1 MRLNHYFKTF
11 VLSLL
16 FLGIGE
22 QLSASPSPRQ
32 PEAPTISA
40 TGSRST
46 ERQLTFSS
54 ATEDARVWLS
64 LGGIKIEYTSP
75 INIEHTTTL
84 STWATLNEVSSDT
97 VQFTIYAGEP
107 DLVSPSMAVTAVD
120 GPARIVSISSP
131 DAGVTLQYMKDMELI
146 DYSAPIS
153 VTESTVLTARS
164 RFVDQISNDTLYS
177 PTALLQVEAG
187 ESIKLNPVVFST
199 EIYDLERGQTA
210 VHMKSD
216 ASNILLHPDVRITYS
231 NSATMSVLTVPNDT
245 TIITPNC
252 QIKAYATYPGYLNS
266 DTTTLVLD
274 LHTLQD
280 VTAPSVKFSSAESN
294 GNRIFKVKNTSV
306 GYPAP
311 TIYYYTEGVTSPK
324 AATSDYVTITPSE
337 RGWVH
342 FYAYAEGF
350 DKSEEVIYY
359 VDSRT
364 SYKEP
369 YEMLRPETGS
379 LPENPGDLELWTP
392 EDINL
397 EVYPE
402 TSIKPT
408 GKMYFHK
415 KVHANFN
422 DLVLPFQWTV
432 ADNIVTDKSGNV
444 LQYKQDFWLYQI
456 DTRLS
461 AYNLASGTL
470 DTDVILSGKSYLI
483 KVHPRLDGEELI
495 FVSKTGANF
504 NIVQSDFFSST
515 SANNDILY
523 LPNTRYQQVVVRY
536 TFFSVNENG
545 TAIEKHNG
553 GIIYPFTTMIEEP
566 YTFSYKNDSLS
577 LMYQPE
583 LSYSPNEAE
592 RQTELSEIK
601 ITSTSYP
608 KIVLNDAGYANGSKT
623 IPVYRNGTLVT
634 QGHFSRV
641 SDVCYKLIL
650 SQKQTS
656 DGIYTIDIPA
666 GIFNIYR
673 TVNDQDSFGT
683 SAAKSLKYSILSN
696 FDGFNVNPAPNSI
709 CQSLSQFTISCNKSI
724 SLSDSFSASILY
736 NDAELYTF
744 NKNAVT
750 TTSTSIKIQMPQT
763 ATSGGLYKLIIPSG
777 SVLLNNVPYLEDQNY
792 QYQIPV
798 HRDTLQVKED
808 AVYMLDRENI
818 SHLYNEGWLYNGNQS
833 STFDNQAFFLN
844 YIDPYTDED
853 GYEYIDGVK
862 ISTSD
867 DATIH
872 MDVAGADSLVLYYF
886 NPSPIALITNS
897 QINSYVDLD
906 ILSNSLKSDYYTGFP
921 VMEKQTT
928 KNYYELRY
936 ADLKNLRDGKGRSV
950 NRGADLKFLFEPD
963 EECEVTTTIYEY
975 KMINND
981 VNNRQYQPIYEE
993 TLTLSNGSISEV
1005 SLNLAK
1011 SVIDKMSH
1019 TVNRREGSETVAYD
1033 SVYVKISTKANIEKC
1048 FMRGAETTIY
1058 TTSFDHKS
1066 ISAESFG
1073 QGVTIK
1079 EKKSGKACFRLNNQC
1094 IWHIKL
1100 YGYSQ
1105 PVYAY
1110 AVKFIAD
1117 RSDYAGIEQVETDDE
1132 FEDGLIYDLRG
1143 QIAEDLVPGQIYI
1156 RNGKKFLIH

>member
-22 QLSASPSPRQ
+22 HLSASPAPKL

-46 ERQLTFSS
+46 ERQLTFST
-54 ATEDARVWLS
+54 ATEGAKVWFS
-64 LGGIKIEYTSP
+64 LGGIKMEYHDP
-75 INIEHTTTL
+75 INIESTTTL
-84 STWATLNEVSSDT
+84 STWATLNEASSDT
-97 VQFTIYAGEP
+97 VRYTIYAGEP
-107 DLVSPSMAVTAVD
+107 ELVEPAIAITSVD
-120 GPARIVSISSP
+120 GPSRIVSISSP
-131 DAGVTLQYMKDMELI
+131 DAGVSLQYMKDMELI

-153 VTESTVLTARS
+153 VSENTLLTARS

-177 PTALLQVEAG
+177 PTAVLQVEAG
-187 ESIKLNPVVFST
+187 ESIKLNPVVFTTS
-199 EIYDLERGQTA
+199 IYDLERGQTA

-216 ASNILLHPDVRITYS
+216 VSNILLHPDVKITYT
-231 NSATMSVLTVPNDT
+231 NSVTMSRQTVPNDT

-252 QIKAYATYPGYLNS
+252 QITAFATYPGYLNS
-266 DTTTLVLD
+266 DTTSLVLD

-294 GNRIFKVKNTSV
+294 GNRIFKVKNTSI

-311 TIYYYTEGVTSPK
+311 TIYYYTDGVTSPK

-342 FYAYAEGF
+342 FYAYAEGYE
-350 DKSEEVIYY
+350 KSEEVIYY

-369 YEMLRPETGS
+369 YELVLPENRTI
-379 LPENPGDLELWTP
+379 PENPGDLELWNP
-392 EDINL
+392 EDINI
-397 EVYPE
+397 ETYPE
-402 TSIKPT
+402 AAIKPA
-408 GKMYFHK
+408 GKIYFHK

-422 DLVLPFQWTV
+422 DLVLPFHWTV
-432 ADNIVTDKSGNV
+432 AENVVTDHAGNA
-444 LQYKQDFWLYQI
+444 LEYKKDYWLYEI
-456 DTRLS
+456 TTRLS
-461 AYNLASGTL
+461 AYNLAIGEL
-470 DTDVILSGKSYLI
+470 DTNIILACKSYLI
-483 KVHPRLDGEELI
+483 KVAPRLDGEELI
-495 FVSKTGANF
+495 FISKTGEYF
-504 NIVQSDFFSST
+504 KTTQSDFNYSY
-515 SANNDILY
+515 SANNDIIY
-523 LPNTRYQQVVVRY
+523 LPNTRYQQVVVQY
-536 TFFSVNENG
+536 TYFSMNAGG

-553 GIIYPFTTMIEEP
+553 GIIYPFTNMIEEP

-577 LMYQPE
+577 LIYQPE
-583 LSYSPNEAE
+583 LSYSPNEADI
-592 RQTELSEIK
+592 QTALSEIT

-608 KIVLNDAGYANGSKT
+608 KIVLNDAGYANGSKS
-623 IPVYRNGTLVT
+623 IPVYRNGSLAT
-634 QGHFSRV
+634 QGYLSRV
-641 SDVCYKLIL
+641 SDVCYKLVL
-650 SQKQTS
+650 NQKQTA

-666 GIFNIYR
+666 GIFNVYR

-696 FDGFNVNPAPNSI
+696 FDGFNVTPAPRSV

-736 NDAELYTF
+736 NDVELYTF
-744 NKNAVT
+744 NKNNVQT
-750 TTSTSIKIQMPQT
+750 TTNSIKIQMPQT

-777 SVLLNNVPYLEDQNY
+777 SILLNNVPYLEDQSY
-792 QYQIPV
+792 PYQIPV
-798 HRDTLQVKED
+798 HRDTLQVTED
-808 AVYMLDRENI
+808 VVYMLDRESV
-818 SHLYNEGWLYNGNQS
+818 SHLYNEGWLYNGNQGS
-833 STFDNQAFFLN
+833 DFDNNAFYLN
-844 YIDPYTDED
+844 YIDPYTDVD

-867 DATIH
+867 DAIIQ
-872 MDVAGADSLVLYYF
+872 MDVAGVDSLVLYYF

-897 QINSYVDLD
+897 QIVSSVNLD
-906 ILSNSLKSDYYTGFP
+906 ILGNSLKSDGYTGFP

-928 KNYYELRY
+928 NNYYNLRY
-936 ADLKNLRDGKGRSV
+936 EDLENLRDGNGQSV

-963 EECEVTTTIYEY
+963 EECEITATIYEY

-981 VNNRQYQPIYEE
+981 VNNRQYQSIYEE
-993 TLTLSNGSISEV
+993 TLTIANGNISEV
-1005 SLNLAK
+1005 SLTLAK
-1011 SVIDKMSH
+1011 NIIDKMSH
-1019 TVNRREGSETVAYD
+1019 KVNRRVESQTVAYD
-1033 SVYVKISTKANIEKC
+1033 SVYVKITTKANIEKC
-1048 FMRGAETTIY
+1048 FMRGSATSIY
-1058 TTSFDHKS
+1058 STNFDYKT
-1066 ISAESFG
+1066 ISAQSFG
-1073 QGVTIK
+1073 QGVTIH
-1079 EKKSGKACFRLNNQC
+1079 EKHSEKACFSLNNQC
-1094 IWHIKL
+1094 LWHIKL

-1117 RSDYAGIEQVETDDE
+1117 RSAYAGIEQVETDDE